1 MPCEKIED
9 ELINCEYCDFKT
21 TSKQGLK
28 THVKRKHTNYS
39 KEIFP
44 RKCDLCESELKSNS
58 DLTDHMKTHSYK
70 CSSELNYKCE
80 ECEFWGPNEITME
93 VHVEKHHSEKYECG
107 LCAFEGKN
115 LEHLELHL
123 VTCEIYICKDRE
135 CKLTFK
141 TITNLKSHINDEHK
155 TQHQK
160 RNTNILHAQ
169 ISRHDSEIISTCT
182 YTASNF
188 FECKIFKHIK

>member
-1 MPCEKIED
+1 MSLEINLETTENKFTYLEEKIKELETKFAETNIKCKVPCAKIED

-44 RKCDLCESELKSNS
+44 RKCDLCESEFKSNS

-80 ECEFWGPNEITME
+80 ECEF
-93 VHVEKHHSEKYECG
+93 
-107 LCAFEGKN
+107 
-115 LEHLELHL
+115 
-123 VTCEIYICKDRE
+123 
-135 CKLTFK
+135 
-141 TITNLKSHINDEHK
+141 
-155 TQHQK
+155 
-160 RNTNILHAQ
+160 
-169 ISRHDSEIISTCT
+169 
-182 YTASNF
+182 
-188 FECKIFKHIK
+188 